1 MFGEDEYLEID
12 RKNGLVVRI
21 WGNRQSG
28 KNRTIRQKNDMI
40 VISYAINGT
49 RKEEQR
55 VILEVVNEYTFVLD
69 RSFDGQNFLPD

>member
-1 MFGEDEYLEID
+1 
-12 RKNGLVVRI
+12 
-21 WGNRQSG
+21 
-28 KNRTIRQKNDMI
+28 MI